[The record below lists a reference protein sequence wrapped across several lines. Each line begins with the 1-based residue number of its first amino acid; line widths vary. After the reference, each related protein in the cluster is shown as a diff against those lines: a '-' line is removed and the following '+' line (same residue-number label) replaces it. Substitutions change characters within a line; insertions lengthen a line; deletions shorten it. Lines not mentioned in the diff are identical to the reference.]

1 MGFAS
6 IIQTIDNW
14 LWGVP
19 LIALLFGT
27 HIFMTIRTGF
37 VLVSCI
43 IKHPSIDVS
52 EDGSMLS
59 SLAFATI
66 PVVGTPILVIGLI
79 CFTFTTMLSC
89 FFRV

>member
-37 VLVSCI
+37 VQKDLFKAIKLSVTKDPGAEGVLFLPTQLLPSCR
-43 IKHPSIDVS
+43 S
-52 EDGSMLS
+52 
-59 SLAFATI
+59 T
-66 PVVGTPILVIGLI
+66 
-79 CFTFTTMLSC
+79 
-89 FFRV
+89 